1 MRNRRSRVGAS
12 SFSLSRRER
21 EQGASVLTIF
31 DTAEGRRLLAIGPG
45 ARWRQWGPY
54 LSERQWGTV
63 REDYSP
69 GGTAWDSFPHD
80 HARSR
85 AYRWGEDGIAG
96 FSDDQQHWCMA
107 LALWNGCDPIL
118 KERLFGLTNSEGNH
132 GEDVKEQYFFTDGTP
147 THSYM
152 RMLYRYPQAAFP
164 YERLIE
170 ENRRR
175 GLLGTEWEIADSGV
189 MDAGHFDVTVEWAK
203 AGPEDILWQVTARNH
218 GPAAAPLHIL
228 PHFWARNQWSW
239 DRSRPRS
246 LLRAMPD
253 GSVLAEHPGWR
264 SRRFSVEGGHP
275 LLFCENETNTNRLY
289 GAHDAGPFK
298 DGIGNFVVGGDA
310 GAVASNGQGTKVAA
324 HAVFTIPPGQAVQ
337 LRARL
342 RPDVDPEAPGG
353 FDAILQA
360 RRGEADEYHAALAAG
375 IADPDRRRVHRQA
388 VAGLLWTKQFYHL
401 DVPLWLDGDPTPPP
415 PPPPE
420 RKAGRNRDWRH
431 LNCADVMS
439 MPDTWEYPW
448 FAAWDLAFH
457 CVALAPVDPA
467 FAKDQLL
474 LLMREW
480 YMHPNGQ
487 LPAYEWAF
495 GDVNPPVQAWAALRV
510 YQADAALAGHPDRGF
525 LVRVFHKL
533 MLNFA
538 WWVNRKDPDG
548 HNVFQ
553 GGFLGL
559 DNIGVF
565 DRSKPLPTG
574 GTLDQADGT
583 AWMAMYALNM
593 LRIALILARDD
604 IAYEDI
610 ASKFFEHFLTIA
622 EAMTKLGMKP
632 DPAPASPGGD
642 GANAA
647 SAPGSDVESAPGDD
661 GLWNEADGF
670 YYDVLRLPDGRQ
682 QALRIRSMVG
692 LIPLFA
698 VEVLEPE
705 LVAALPGFAARLDW
719 VLKHRPHLAALVS
732 RWQEPG
738 AGYSMLL
745 SLLRGH
751 RMKALLSRM
760 LDETEFL
767 SDHGIRSLSKV
778 HAEHPYVLQEDGQ
791 TFCIA
796 YEPGEGTTRSFGG
809 NSNWRGPVWMPVNY
823 LILDSLREF
832 HRYYGPKFQVECP
845 VGSGQM
851 TDLAGVADELARRLT
866 RLFLRGPG
874 GRRPAMGDAQ
884 EGEGG
889 EDAVLFHEYFH
900 GETGRGLG
908 AAHQTGW
915 TALVTLLL

>member
-1 MRNRRSRVGAS
+1 M
-12 SFSLSRRER
+12 
-21 EQGASVLTIF
+21 TIF
-31 DTAEGRRLLAIGPG
+31 DTAEGRRLLTIGPG
-45 ARWRQWGPY
+45 ARWRRWGPY
-54 LSERQWGTV
+54 LSARQWGTV
-63 REDYSP
+63 REDYSRD
-69 GGTAWDSFPHD
+69 GTAWDSFPHD

-85 AYRWGEDGIAG
+85 AYRWGEDGLAG

-107 LALWNGCDPIL
+107 LALWNGQDPIL
-118 KERLFGLTNSEGNH
+118 KERLFGLANSEGNH
-132 GEDVKEQYFFTDGTP
+132 GEDVKEQYFYTDGTP

-152 RMLYRYPQAAFP
+152 RMVYRYPQAAFP
-164 YERLIE
+164 YAQLIE

-175 GLLGTEWEIADSGV
+175 GLSSPEWEITDSGV

-218 GPAAAPLHIL
+218 GPAPAPLHIL

-239 DRSRPRS
+239 DSSRPRS

-264 SRRFSVEGGHP
+264 SRRFTVDGGHP

-289 GAHDAGPFK
+289 GTQAPGPFK
-298 DGIGNFVVGGDA
+298 DGIGDFVVSGRADA
-310 GAVASNGQGTKVAA
+310 ISAAGQGTKAAA
-324 HAVFTIPPGQAVQ
+324 HAVFTIPPGEAVQ
-337 LRARL
+337 LRVRL
-342 RPDVDPEAPGG
+342 RPGADPPDADPSSPGG
-353 FDAILQA
+353 FDAIMRA
-360 RRGEADEYHAALAAG
+360 RRGDADEYHAALAAG

-415 PPPPE
+415 PPPE
-420 RKAGRNRDWRH
+420 RRSGRNCDWRH
-431 LNCADVMS
+431 LNTADILS
-439 MPDTWEYPW
+439 MPDDWEYPW

-457 CVALAPVDPA
+457 CVALARVDPA

-474 LLMREW
+474 LLTREW

-510 YQADAALAGHPDRGF
+510 YQADAALSGKADRGF

-548 HNVFQ
+548 RNVFQ

-559 DNIGVF
+559 DNIGLF

-574 GTLDQADGT
+574 GALDQADGT

-593 LRIALILARDD
+593 LRIALTLARDD

-622 EAMTKLGMKP
+622 EAMTKMGMAP
-632 DPAPASPGGD
+632 DGD
-642 GANAA
+642 G
-647 SAPGSDVESAPGDD
+647 GQ
-661 GLWNEADGF
+661 GLWNEEDGF
-670 YYDVLRLPDGRQ
+670 YYDVLRLPDGRRRM
-682 QALRIRSMVG
+682 LRIRSLVG
-692 LIPLFA
+692 LIPMFA

-705 LVAALPGFAARLDW
+705 LVASVPGFAARLDW
-719 VLKHRPHLAALVS
+719 VLQHRPNLAALVS

-738 AGYSMLL
+738 AGYTMLL

-751 RMKALLSRM
+751 RMKALLRRM
-760 LDETEFL
+760 LDKTEFL
-767 SDHGIRSLSKV
+767 SDYGVRSLSKV
-778 HAEHPYVLQEDGQ
+778 HLAQPYVLQEGGQ
-791 TFCIA
+791 SFQIA
-796 YEPGEGTTRSFGG
+796 YDPGEGTTRSFGG
-809 NSNWRGPVWMPVNY
+809 NSNWRGPVWMPVNF

-832 HRYYGPKFQVECP
+832 HRYYGPEFQVECP
-845 VGSGQM
+845 VGSGRM
-851 TDLAGVADELARRLT
+851 LDLAGVADELCGRLT
-866 RLFLRGPG
+866 RLFLRGPD

-884 EGEGG
+884 EGEGDD
-889 EDAVLFHEYFH
+889 DAILFHEHFH
-900 GETGRGLG
+900 GDTGRGLG

-915 TALVTLLL
+915 TALVALLL